1 MIKAKEYQEEL
12 NRWGI
17 SYEVSDWRIKLY
29 GGNNGAR
36 EHYESVLRDNPEL
49 EALLILL
56 ASNEDAL
63 LKEQIEERAAIRQ
76 ADNLPGDLLLA
87 VKAQMPEKNSD
98 EAER

>member
-12 NRWGI
+12 TRWGI
-17 SYEVSDWRIKLY
+17 RYEVSGWRIKLN

-56 ASNEDAL
+56 ASNEDEL
-63 LKEQIEERAAIRQ
+63 LREQIEERAAIRQ
-76 ADNLPGDLLLA
+76 ADNLPGDLLSA
-87 VKAQMPEKNSD
+87 VKAQMPEKKPY

>member
-17 SYEVSDWRIKLY
+17 RYEVSDWRIKLN

-63 LKEQIEERAAIRQ
+63 LREQIEERAAIRQ
-76 ADNLPGDLLLA
+76 ADNLSGDLFSA
-87 VKAQMPEKNSD
+87 VKAQMPEMNPD
-98 EAER
+98 EAKR

>member
-17 SYEVSDWRIKLY
+17 SYEVSDLRIKLY

-76 ADNLPGDLLLA
+76 ADNLPGDLLSA
-87 VKAQMPEKNSD
+87 VKAQMPEKNPD
-98 EAER
+98 EAKR